1 MKKLSLLILCGL
13 LSAAPAVNAENDINV
28 YLNGSQLSFDQ
39 NPLIVNDRTYVP
51 ARSIFEAFGLN
62 VDWDNEAQSAYIYN
76 NDTEISL
83 SVNSNEMYINGEAV
97 ALGNTPFI
105 ENGRILVPL
114 RAISE
119 ALDCKVNW
127 DAVTCSVVIICGGTI
142 SPTYAP
148 TATPTQNPDTLPTAQ
163 PTEIPSPDTTPIP
176 TSVPTPTDTPTS
188 APTHAPTVTPT
199 AAPTV
204 TPTSTPTAAPTLTPT
219 ATPTAAPTLT
229 PTVTPTAA
237 PTLTPTAAPTQAP
250 SGLSAMEQEVFALV
264 NSERAKNGL
273 SALSWADDIAA
284 VARAHSSDM
293 INRGFFSH
301 TNPDGE
307 SPFDRLKNNGISY
320 RTAAENIAYGQ
331 KTPADVMNAWMNSS
345 GHRANILNKNVTE
358 LGVGAVKN
366 NNGTIYWTQVFVAR

>member
-51 ARSIFEAFGLN
+51 ARSIFEAFGMN
-62 VDWDNEAQSAYIYN
+62 VEWDNEAQSAYIYN

-97 ALGNTPFI
+97 ALENTPFI

-119 ALDCKVNW
+119 ALDCKVSW
-127 DAVTCSVVIICGGTI
+127 DAVSCSVVIICGGTV

-148 TATPTQNPDTLPTAQ
+148 TAAPTQNPDTLPTAQ

-176 TSVPTPTDTPTS
+176 TSEPAPTD
-188 APTHAPTVTPT
+188 
-199 AAPTV
+199 
-204 TPTSTPTAAPTLTPT
+204 TPTAAPTLTPT
-219 ATPTAAPTLT
+219 A
-229 PTVTPTAA
+229 A
-237 PTLTPTAAPTQAP
+237 PTLTPTAAPTAAPTSTPTAAPTTAPTSTPTAAPTSTPTAVPTTAPTQAP
-250 SGLSAMEQEVFALV
+250 SGLSAMEQEVLALV

-273 SALSWADDIAA
+273 SALSWADDVAA

-331 KTPADVMNAWMNSS
+331 KTPADVMSAWMNSS

>member
-51 ARSIFEAFGLN
+51 ARSIFEAFGMN
-62 VDWDNEAQSAYIYN
+62 VEWDNEAQSAYIYN

-188 APTHAPTVTPT
+188 APTHAPTLTPTAAPT

-204 TPTSTPTAAPTLTPT
+204 TPTLTPTAAPTAAPT
-219 ATPTAAPTLT
+219 ATPTAA
-229 PTVTPTAA
+229 
-237 PTLTPTAAPTQAP
+237 PTAAPTQAP

-273 SALSWADDIAA
+273 SALSWADDVAA

>member
-51 ARSIFEAFGLN
+51 ARSIFEAFGMN
-62 VDWDNEAQSAYIYN
+62 VEWDNEAQSAYIYN

-97 ALGNTPFI
+97 ALENTPFI

-119 ALDCKVNW
+119 ALDCKVSW
-127 DAVTCSVVIICGGTI
+127 DAVSCSVVIICGGTV

-148 TATPTQNPDTLPTAQ
+148 TAAPTQNPDTLPTAQ

-176 TSVPTPTDTPTS
+176 TSEPAPTD
-188 APTHAPTVTPT
+188 
-199 AAPTV
+199 
-204 TPTSTPTAAPTLTPT
+204 TPTAAPTLTPT
-219 ATPTAAPTLT
+219 A
-229 PTVTPTAA
+229 A
-237 PTLTPTAAPTQAP
+237 PTLTPTAAPTAAPTSTPTAAPTTAPTSTPTAAPTSTPTAVPTTAPTQAP
-250 SGLSAMEQEVFALV
+250 SGLSAMEQEVLALV

-273 SALSWADDIAA
+273 SALSWADDVAA

>member
-51 ARSIFEAFGLN
+51 ARSIFEAFGMN
-62 VDWDNEAQSAYIYN
+62 VEWDNEAQSAYIYN

-127 DAVTCSVVIICGGTI
+127 DAVTCSVVIICGGTV
-142 SPTYAP
+142 SPTYVP
-148 TATPTQNPDTLPTAQ
+148 TAAPTQNPDTLPTAQ

-176 TSVPTPTDTPTS
+176 TSEPAPTNTPTP
-188 APTHAPTVTPT
+188 APTLTPT

-204 TPTSTPTAAPTLTPT
+204 TPTS
-219 ATPTAAPTLT
+219 TPTAAPTLT

-273 SALSWADDIAA
+273 SALSWADDVAA

>member
-51 ARSIFEAFGLN
+51 ARSIFEAFGMN
-62 VDWDNEAQSAYIYN
+62 VEWDNEAQSAYIYN

-127 DAVTCSVVIICGGTI
+127 DAVSCSVVIICGGTV

-148 TATPTQNPDTLPTAQ
+148 TAAPTQNPDTLPTAQ
-163 PTEIPSPDTTPIP
+163 PTEIPLPDTTPIP
-176 TSVPTPTDTPTS
+176 TSEP
-188 APTHAPTVTPT
+188 APTN
-199 AAPTV
+199 
-204 TPTSTPTAAPTLTPT
+204 TPTAAPTLTPT
-219 ATPTAAPTLT
+219 AAPTVTPTA
-229 PTVTPTAA
+229 TPTAA

-273 SALSWADDIAA
+273 SALSWADDVAA

>member
-51 ARSIFEAFGLN
+51 ARSIFEAFGMN
-62 VDWDNEAQSAYIYN
+62 VEWDNEAQSAYIYN

-97 ALGNTPFI
+97 ALENTPFI

-119 ALDCKVNW
+119 ALDCKVSW
-127 DAVTCSVVIICGGTI
+127 DAVSCSVVIICGGTV

-148 TATPTQNPDTLPTAQ
+148 TAAPTQNPDTLPTAQ

-176 TSVPTPTDTPTS
+176 TSEPAPTDTPTA
-188 APTHAPTVTPT
+188 APTLTPT

-204 TPTSTPTAAPTLTPT
+204 TPT

-229 PTVTPTAA
+229 PTAA
-237 PTLTPTAAPTQAP
+237 PTAAPTQAP
-250 SGLSAMEQEVFALV
+250 SGLSAMEQEVLALV

-273 SALSWADDIAA
+273 SALSWADDVAA

-320 RTAAENIAYGQ
+320 RIAAENIAYGQ

>member
-51 ARSIFEAFGLN
+51 ARSIFEAFGMN
-62 VDWDNEAQSAYIYN
+62 VEWDNEAQSAYIYN

-97 ALGNTPFI
+97 ALENTPFI

-119 ALDCKVNW
+119 ALDCKVSW
-127 DAVTCSVVIICGGTI
+127 DAVSCSVVIICGGTV

-148 TATPTQNPDTLPTAQ
+148 TAAPTQNPDTLPTAQ

-176 TSVPTPTDTPTS
+176 TSEPAPTD
-188 APTHAPTVTPT
+188 
-199 AAPTV
+199 
-204 TPTSTPTAAPTLTPT
+204 TPTAAPTLTPT
-219 ATPTAAPTLT
+219 A
-229 PTVTPTAA
+229 A
-237 PTLTPTAAPTQAP
+237 PTLTPTAAPTAAPTSTPTAAPTTAPTSTPTAAPTSTPTAVPTTAPTQAP
-250 SGLSAMEQEVFALV
+250 SGLSAMEQEVLALV

-273 SALSWADDIAA
+273 SALSWADDVAT

>member
-51 ARSIFEAFGLN
+51 ARSIFEAFGMN
-62 VDWDNEAQSAYIYN
+62 VEWDNEAQSAYIYN

-97 ALGNTPFI
+97 ALENTPFI

-119 ALDCKVNW
+119 ALDCKVSW
-127 DAVTCSVVIICGGTI
+127 DAVSCSVVIICGGTV
-142 SPTYAP
+142 SPTYVP
-148 TATPTQNPDTLPTAQ
+148 TAAPTQNPDTLPTAQ

-176 TSVPTPTDTPTS
+176 TSEP
-188 APTHAPTVTPT
+188 APTN
-199 AAPTV
+199 
-204 TPTSTPTAAPTLTPT
+204 TPTAAPTLTPT
-219 ATPTAAPTLT
+219 AAPTAAPTA
-229 PTVTPTAA
+229 TPTAA
-237 PTLTPTAAPTQAP
+237 PTAAPTQAP
-250 SGLSAMEQEVFALV
+250 SGLSAMEQEVLALV

-273 SALSWADDIAA
+273 SALSWADDVAA